1 MIKKLLMAFLLV
13 AAFIPISTIE
23 AHSPIEKRSPESDA
37 ILEAAPS
44 KIELFFEE
52 PVEIHRSSIIVRNE
66 QQSEVQLGMPRL
78 DPGDTRHMMID
89 LQKVLPSGLY
99 SVFIDVVAI
108 DGHALKEKYDFQIK
122 LKETTYEQ
130 RFEKLKLERTS
141 PEDGTITKASPRKIE
156 VWYSEEAEMDYFGL
170 LNDEE
175 QNVPTEIPAMDPNDP
190 KHFII
195 NLNQELPP
203 GTYSIHSQVKIGDQK
218 KYDIEYFAVQQ
229 FTAIS
234 GPAYSFG
241 DSFLKHIQLLQWTH
255 WFSYMTLLS
264 LVGGYLI
271 QLFIIRNSGNQNRWR
286 FFANVLYGASIAALL
301 LEVVANKVQYS
312 EIIWKDFIGFYFVRI
327 LVAQIVLLL
336 ISYIIVWNRIK
347 LLLLFSVLL
356 GLALTGHTAAPSY
369 GGIWSVTLDFIHLLS
384 VSIWIGGLLTF
395 GVIAPK
401 ENTMEWLKEK
411 GKIFSKWALVSMI
424 LIPIT
429 GILMTIR
436 FVPSFSLSS
445 MLSSYW
451 GEMLLTKGILFIGI
465 IAIGAWQR
473 RILGK
478 WAAGI
483 AAHFRKWL
491 RIELVIA
498 ALVLFAAGVLVDL
511 SPKDAEEGI
520 YPQTQTVKGVQA
532 MVQISPL
539 IAAPNEITI
548 RFNEPSDIQRV
559 IVKFSTTTGWIVEN
573 SAFSFGNGEYKLTGY
588 YFHAPGTMNMEIH
601 AYRSDG
607 TVVKLPYK
615 IQVPGIMP
623 PNI

>member
-1 MIKKLLMAFLLV
+1 MNIRLLIVFILV
-13 AAFIPISTIE
+13 IAFIPVSTIE
-23 AHSPIEKRSPESDA
+23 AHSPIEKRSPESDS

-66 QQSEVQLGMPRL
+66 QQSEVQLGKPWL
-78 DPGDTRHMMID
+78 DLGDNRHMIID

-122 LKETTYEQ
+122 MKETTDEQ
-130 RFEKLKLERTS
+130 RFEKLKLARTS
-141 PEDGTITKASPRKIE
+141 PEDGTIIKASPHKIE
-156 VWYSEEAEMDYFGL
+156 VWYSEEAVMDNFAL
-170 LNDEE
+170 LNDKE
-175 QNVPTEIPAMDPNDP
+175 QNVQTESPVVDPNDP
-190 KHFII
+190 KHFIL
-195 NLNQELPP
+195 NLNQDLPS
-203 GTYSIHSQVKIGDQK
+203 GTYSIHSQVKIGDQR

-234 GPAYSFG
+234 GPTYSFG
-241 DSFLKHIQLLQWTH
+241 DSLGKHIQLLQWTH
-255 WFSYMTLLS
+255 WFTYMMLLA
-264 LVGGYLI
+264 LVGGYMI
-271 QLFIIRNSGNQNRWR
+271 QLFIINNSGNQNHWR
-286 FFANVLYGASIAALL
+286 FFSKVLYGVSIAALL
-301 LEVVANKVQYS
+301 LEFITNKVQYS
-312 EIIWKDFIGFYFVRI
+312 EVIWKDFISFYFVRI

-336 ISYIIVWNRIK
+336 ISYFIVWNRIK
-347 LLLLFSVLL
+347 LLLLFLVLL

-369 GGIWSVTLDFIHLLS
+369 GGIWTVTLDFIHLLS

-401 ENTMEWLKEK
+401 ENTIEWLKEK
-411 GKIFSKWALVSMI
+411 GKIFSKWALISMI
-424 LIPIT
+424 LIPAT

-483 AAHFRKWL
+483 TAHFRKWL

-498 ALVLFAAGVLVDL
+498 ILILFAAGVLVDL

-520 YPQTQTVKGVQA
+520 YPQTQTVDRVQA
-532 MVQISPL
+532 TVRISPL

-548 RFNEPSDIQRV
+548 RFNDYSDIQRV
-559 IVKFSTTTGWIVEN
+559 SVKFSTTTGWTVEN
-573 SAFSFGNGEYKLTGY
+573 SAFSFGNGIYKLTGY
-588 YFHAPGTMNMEIH
+588 YFHAAGTMNLEVH

-615 IQVPGIMP
+615 IQVPGVMP